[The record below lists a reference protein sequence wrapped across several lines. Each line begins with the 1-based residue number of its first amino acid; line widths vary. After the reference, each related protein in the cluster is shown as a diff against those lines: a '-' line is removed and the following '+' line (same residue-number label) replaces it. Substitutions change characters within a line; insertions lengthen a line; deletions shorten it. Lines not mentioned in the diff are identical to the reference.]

1 MQVRQLPSRFVKIQ
15 CSTRWG
21 IGTHET
27 ILDTY
32 TGKVYHFDGQNKLQ
46 ASVIEETWE
55 SFASRSTNIKA
66 VPYVTPFSDEEIAEH
81 IRKGLGKGNYNL
93 LLNNCQHFVSE
104 CLSGVRQS
112 FQVAHVGVA
121 LFFVGVGLLI
131 HSELKPR

>member
-1 MQVRQLPSRFVKIQ
+1 MNTTQFPNRFLKVQ

-21 IGTHET
+21 VGTHET

-32 TGKVYHFDGQNKLQ
+32 TRKVYHFDGQTKLQ

-55 SFASRSTNIKA
+55 SFASRSINIKT
-66 VPYVTPFSDEEIAEH
+66 VPYFTPFSDEEIAER
-81 IRKGLGKGNYNL
+81 IRRGLGKDGYNL
-93 LLNNCQHFVSE
+93 FFNNCQHFVGD
-104 CLSGVRQS
+104 CLSGFRES
-112 FQVAHVGVA
+112 FQVKQIAAA